1 MCERTV
7 REPVFVKVW
16 CGAGG
21 SLSCVPSNK
30 TYGPAVEG
38 LYLTPFVHPH
48 PPLPPAEHRQLSYV
62 PQRLR
67 EWVSAGGTHHA
78 QRWRR
83 RLLCPGESSQ
93 RYSRGCYVAPVDT
106 NQYFSAVRG
115 MVRDHMDPRWLGHG
129 GCTKV
134 LLGIFVVFALVR
146 RQVLVRGRARVHVVG
161 RGSVAWR
168 ASQIGGHTFP
178 SQIGE
183 RGG

>member
-1 MCERTV
+1 M
-7 REPVFVKVW
+7 KVW

-93 RYSRGCYVAPVDT
+93 RYSRGCYIAPVDT
-106 NQYFSAVRG
+106 NHYFSAGRIKA
-115 MVRDHMDPRWLGHG
+115 RDHMDPRSLGYG

-134 LLGIFVVFALVR
+134 FLGIFGSLCIGKEADP
-146 RQVLVRGRARVHVVG
+146 GDGPSSRVHRWG
-161 RGSVAWR
+161 GAAAWR
-168 ASQIGGHTFP
+168 ASQIGGHAFP

>member
-48 PPLPPAEHRQLSYV
+48 PSLPPAEHRQLSYV

-93 RYSRGCYVAPVDT
+93 RYSRGCYIAPVNT
-106 NQYFSAVRG
+106 VHYSSAVRG
-115 MVRDHMDPRWLGHG
+115 LVRDDMDPRWLGH
-129 GCTKV
+129 CDCIKV
-134 LLGIFVVFALVR
+134 RWVFLSYFSVVIAADLAEG
-146 RQVLVRGRARVHVVG
+146 LN
-161 RGSVAWR
+161 SL
-168 ASQIGGHTFP
+168 
-178 SQIGE
+178 
-183 RGG
+183 